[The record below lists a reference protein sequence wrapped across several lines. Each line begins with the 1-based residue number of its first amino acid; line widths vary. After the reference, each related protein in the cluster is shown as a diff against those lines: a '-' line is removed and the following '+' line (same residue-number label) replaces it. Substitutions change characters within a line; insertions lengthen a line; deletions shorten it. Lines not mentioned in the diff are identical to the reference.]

1 MLQES
6 FDSNSRHKPGAGFV
20 FLTRN
25 VGSGGPAA
33 IHSNWTL
40 PFSSTSTTM
49 EGGPKEETVGVTKG
63 NNKAVA
69 FE

>member
-1 MLQES
+1 MDNNTVVEYSPTISSFVLYEPGCFSDMLQEL

-33 IHSNWTL
+33 IHSN
-40 PFSSTSTTM
+40 
-49 EGGPKEETVGVTKG
+49 
-63 NNKAVA
+63 
-69 FE
+69 